1 MRRIYTAFI
10 LAAVLL
16 AAALPAGADSYHFSK
31 IFLSMDIPVDPY
43 GVQLTAQNLAQNEG
57 YLSSIGETP
66 ESMKTR
72 FDDEGILVWAY
83 DGGKGRTVVV
93 TAVQDDS
100 ARLYYD
106 INEQTPATRA
116 TYRASHT
123 NGTLYSKTDYSI
135 ESCEW
140 KNFGDE
146 QGRFL
151 MVRYTRKLEGKAAWK
166 GEWRRTI
173 RSGYTITVDMR
184 VTGRN
189 ITSGDIA
196 ALNSLQDSISFVQVS
211 EAPEALLT
219 LAFSAPP
226 PENTDTDTFVI
237 KGTTRP
243 GASVAAAYAALQS
256 GKSKAFYTTA
266 DGRGAFSIEI
276 RLPGRD
282 LYNLIV
288 NATVMEGT
296 PDEQSVSQEFS
307 TEYDP
312 TSLPVTFTS
321 SFPDQFTADTF
332 RLAGTTLTGVTV
344 QLVVNNE
351 LQTKKTGNNRTF
363 SFTID
368 TSAEGEY
375 DISLTFSKKDY
386 ATKVLRYTINR
397 VMEEGQRRQVI
408 RDQSIGPEYASIVGN
423 PARYEGR
430 VLRFRGY
437 IGEVRDNGS
446 EWVLTFYTDKAGNNL
461 KNPIIV
467 LSTEPAEAS
476 SDTPVTLYGTMT
488 GTYSMLTEAGEEK
501 LYPRMSLAF
510 ID

>member
-1 MRRIYTAFI
+1 MRKLYIMFAL
-10 LAAVLL
+10 LAALL
-16 AAALPAGADSYHFSK
+16 VAALPAAADSYHFSK
-31 IFLSMDIPVDPY
+31 IFLSLDIPVDPY
-43 GVQLTAQNLAQNEG
+43 QVQITAQNLGQNEG
-57 YLSSIGETP
+57 YLSEIGETQ
-66 ESMKTR
+66 ESMKKR
-72 FDDEGILVWAY
+72 FEEEGILVWAY
-83 DGGKGRTVVV
+83 DAGKGRTLVV

-106 INEQTPATRA
+106 INEQTPETRA
-116 TYRASHT
+116 TYRACHT
-123 NGTLYSKTDYSI
+123 NGVLYSKTDYAI

-140 KNFGDE
+140 KNFGEE

-151 MVRYTRKLEGKAAWK
+151 MVRYTRKIDGKAAWK

-196 ALNSLQDSISFVQVS
+196 ALNVIQDSISFVEVS

-226 PENTDTDTFVI
+226 PENTDTDTFTI
-237 KGTTRP
+237 KGVTRP
-243 GASVAAAYAALQS
+243 GASVVAAYAALQS
-256 GKSKAFYTTA
+256 SKSKAFYTMA
-266 DGRGAFSIEI
+266 DGKGAFSIEVK
-276 RLPGRD
+276 LPGRD
-282 LYNLIV
+282 LYNMIV
-288 NATVMEGT
+288 NATVNEGT
-296 PDEQSVSQEFS
+296 EAEQSVSQEFS
-307 TEYDP
+307 VEYDP
-312 TSLPVTFTS
+312 TSLPVSFTS
-321 SFPDQFTADTF
+321 PFPDQFTTDSF
-332 RLAGTTLTGVTV
+332 KLAGTTMTGVTV

-363 SFTID
+363 SFTVD

-375 DISLTFSKKDY
+375 NISLTFTKKDY
-386 ATKVLRYTINR
+386 DTKIYRYTISR

-408 RDQSIGPEYASIVGN
+408 REQSVSPDYSAIVNN

-430 VLRFRGY
+430 ILRYKGY
-437 IGEVRDNGS
+437 IGDVRDNGS
-446 EWVLTFYTDKAGNNL
+446 EWVLTFYTEKAGEKL

-467 LSTEPAEAS
+467 LSTQQVEADP
-476 SDTPVTLYGTMT
+476 DTLVTMYGTMT
-488 GTYSMLTEAGEEK
+488 GTYSMLTETGEERF
-501 LYPRMSLAF
+501 YPRMSLAF